1 MSTSIYR
8 GMKTNIGSF
17 EGSIKDVEEMLE
29 FYREKDLNS
38 TIEVVNINF
47 VNKTFKWME
56 KICSLMQLISENN
69 TTKRNQR
76 IHYKK
81 LR

>member
-1 MSTSIYR
+1 
-8 GMKTNIGSF
+8 MKTNIGSF

-38 TIEVVNINF
+38 IIEVVNINF

-56 KICSLMQLISENN
+56 KICSLMQLISESN
-69 TTKRNQR
+69 TTKRNRR

>member
-1 MSTSIYR
+1 
-8 GMKTNIGSF
+8 MKTNIGSF

-38 TIEVVNINF
+38 IIEVVKINF

-56 KICSLMQLISENN
+56 KICSLKQLISENN